1 MSSTSGPPSGA
12 GAGPGAGGSGDGQYI
27 RVRRRSRRSSKRRSA
42 RRNRLLLQRL
52 AIAVAVISVFAF
64 PAAVIGWDLAV
75 TQRALIGVEAELRD
89 ARVAIL
95 EGDLVRAAGAVR
107 SADLLMTPIPPRLDR
122 PVWQAAARMPG
133 VGRSLR
139 LTRAIV
145 RTANAGTTLARIAVE
160 DDLSLLLEGLEPRY
174 EDGRVALS
182 PLIDVAGRLDRLDPS
197 ALRAALDELEAEGA
211 GVTNGQLLRTR
222 RGMLDLGLEL
232 TDGIERVRGLT
243 GVLPGMLGAESPRS
257 YLVVLQT
264 SSELRGTGGLFGS
277 FSQLDV
283 DSGRVTLRPVEVS
296 VETSQDRPS
305 GTAVAVSTAF
315 AERYGRLDAARSFSN
330 VNLDPDLATS
340 ATVALDLYAARSGTR
355 VDGLV
360 LFDPFGMQALLEAL
374 DVTLVL
380 PAELIEGTDAPATL
394 PASSFARFV
403 TVDVY
408 DAFGEERSEERDRLT
423 EQLGDQ
429 ALAAVFGRS
438 WDGPRVARALADAS
452 AGRHLQVFS
461 RRTDEQAAL
470 ATTPAGGDL
479 AGVLA
484 DADRDVIA
492 VTHNNAVG
500 GKQDVHLGHRTTL
513 GIELVAPS
521 ESELRAARGR
531 RSAGTAM
538 LQVERRLALE
548 TAIVN
553 TLSPGAFDLYV
564 TGNCLVGGVANGC
577 FLGPEAFNRSWVTF
591 WLDVTTTV
599 TQVSDQSGFPAV
611 AQGRM
616 HGAATYD
623 VFVEVPPREERSLRL
638 EAAGPATVVLGPDDS
653 LTYEILLWRQA
664 KGIPDAIDV
673 TVTAPSG
680 YQVDDARLVGGRLP
694 VGLADIQTVS
704 RPAELRV
711 RRGSAS
717 VTGAVGS
724 DVTLTVRFRRVG

>member
-1 MSSTSGPPSGA
+1 MSSTSGPPS
-12 GAGPGAGGSGDGQYI
+12 STGDAQYI
-27 RVRRRSRRSSKRRSA
+27 RVRRRSRRSSKRRSE

-52 AIAVAVISVFAF
+52 AIAAAVLSVVAF

-75 TQRALIGVEAELRD
+75 TQRALIGAEAELRD
-89 ARVAIL
+89 ARTALL
-95 EGDLVRAAGAVR
+95 EGDLVRAGGAIR
-107 SADLLMTPIPPRLDR
+107 SADLLMTPLPPRLDR

-160 DDLSLLLEGLEPRY
+160 DDLSLLLEGLQPRY
-174 EDGRVALS
+174 EDGRVELS
-182 PLIDVAGRLDRLDPS
+182 PLIDVAARLERLDPS
-197 ALRAALDELEAEGA
+197 TLREALVELEAAGA
-211 GVTNGQLLRTR
+211 GVTNEQLLRTR
-222 RGMLDLGLEL
+222 RSMLDLGAEF

-243 GVLPGMLGAESPRS
+243 GVLPGMLGAEAPRS

-305 GTAVAVSTAF
+305 GTAVAVSTSF
-315 AERYGRLDAARSFSN
+315 AERYGRLDAARSFAN

-374 DVTLVL
+374 DITLVL

-394 PASSFARFV
+394 PAADFARFV

-429 ALAAVFGRS
+429 ALAAVFGRG

-452 AGRHLQVFS
+452 SGRHLQVFS

-470 ATTPAGGDL
+470 STTPIGGDL
-479 AGVLA
+479 AGALA
-484 DADRDVIA
+484 DASRDVVA

-500 GKQDVHLGHRTTL
+500 GKQDVHLGHRTGL
-513 GIELVAPS
+513 GIEFVAPS
-521 ESELRAARGR
+521 DDALRAARAQRTGG
-531 RSAGTAM
+531 AA
-538 LQVERRLALE
+538 LLELERRLALE
-548 TAIVN
+548 TSIIN
-553 TLSPGAFDLYV
+553 TLSPGAFDLYI
-564 TGNCLVGGVANGC
+564 TGNCLVGGVTNGC

-591 WLDVTTTV
+591 WLDATTRV
-599 TQVSDQSGFPAV
+599 TQVTDQSGFPDV

-623 VFVEVPPREERSLRL
+623 VFVDVPPREERSVRL
-638 EAAGPATVVLGPDDS
+638 EASGPATVLLGPDGS
-653 LTYEILLWRQA
+653 LTYEVLLWRQA
-664 KGIPDAIDV
+664 KGVADVIDV
-673 TVTAPSG
+673 TITAPSG
-680 YQVDDARLVGGRLP
+680 YQVDDARLSGGTLP
-694 VGLADIQTVS
+694 VRLSDPPMAS

-711 RRGSAS
+711 RRGSVS

-724 DVTLTVRFRRVG
+724 DVALTVRFRRVG